1 MTAFVPVIALWV
13 GRYLDLACMQIT
25 RSRANIKYLDSS
37 EDTELCSAQ
46 SCYCSPLSG
55 GKLISHIT
63 RAPGSGT
70 LSSQNSP
77 LSVSRSF

>member
-25 RSRANIKYLDSS
+25 RSRWNIKYLESS

-46 SCYCSPLSG
+46 EWHRYPHSG
-55 GKLISHIT
+55 GKLISHIIK
-63 RAPGSGT
+63 AVGSAF
-70 LSSQNSP
+70 SW
-77 LSVSRSF
+77 